1 MGNDDKAT
9 NSANDLGGKIKEG
22 IGKLTGNEEMQ
33 ADGEKDQSKA
43 NLGKA
48 AENVKDAFK
57 N

>member
-1 MGNDDKAT
+1 MGNDDKAS
-9 NSANDLGGKIKEG
+9 NSANDIGGKIKEG
-22 IGKLTGNEEMQ
+22 VGKVTGNDSLK

-57 N
+57 